1 MVKYSDN
8 IFHALKI
15 FANEAGYYCNSKN
28 IDSIEVMDIF
38 KKDKKAKHQK
48 LFKSRFC
55 FWGLMPS
62 KRFKRIFI

>member
-15 FANEAGYYCNSKN
+15 SFANEVGYYCNSKN

-38 KKDKKAKHQK
+38 K
-48 LFKSRFC
+48 R
-55 FWGLMPS
+55 
-62 KRFKRIFI
+62 